1 MLRKVLVLASS
12 LTALSVAGA
21 CWSQN
26 YPGRPV
32 RVIVGFGAG
41 APDTVT
47 RLVGQQLAAQM
58 GQPFVV
64 DNRPGANGII
74 GAEIVARAAPDGYT
88 VLVTSASFAVNPS
101 TYRKLPFD
109 VRKDFVPVTNIAS
122 GGGYILAVNPAVPAR
137 SVRELIELARKPGS
151 RFAFGS
157 PGAGSPI
164 QLAGAMFAARTQTDM
179 VHVPYKGAGPAISAL
194 LGGEIQVMFV
204 TPPLSL
210 AHLAAGKLHALA
222 YTGSS
227 RAAFLPDIPTLT
239 EAGVP
244 GMVLDAMSWY
254 GLFAPAKTPEKIISR
269 LQQEVRTAVGNP
281 KVIERLG
288 ALHLDPEGSTPA
300 EFRKFF
306 EASLRRFA
314 EMVRLAGFK
323 PE

>member
-1 MLRKVLVLASS
+1 MLRRVLVLASS
-12 LTALSVAGA
+12 LTAVFVWGA
-21 CWSQN
+21 CWGQS
-26 YPGRPV
+26 YPDRPV
-32 RVIVGFGAG
+32 RLVVGFGAG
-41 APDTVT
+41 APDTVA
-47 RLVGQQLAAQM
+47 RLIGQQLAAQI

-74 GAEIVARAAPDGYT
+74 GADIVARAAPDGYT
-88 VLVTSASFAVNPS
+88 ILITSASFAVNPA
-101 TYRKLPFD
+101 THRKLPFD

-137 SVRELIELARKPGS
+137 SVGGLIELARKPGS

-164 QLAGAMFAARTQTDM
+164 QLAGAMFTARTATNM

-204 TPPLSL
+204 TPPLSF
-210 AHLAAGKLHALA
+210 AHIAAGKLRALA

-227 RAAFLPDIPTLT
+227 RAAFLPDIPTLA

-244 GMVLDAMSWY
+244 GMALDGMSWY
-254 GLFAPAKTPEKIISR
+254 GLFAPAKTPEKIVAR
-269 LQQEVRTAVGNP
+269 LQQEVRTAVG
-281 KVIERLG
+281 KTGIIERLR
-288 ALHLDPEGSTPA
+288 ALHLEPEGSTSA
-300 EFRKFF
+300 EFRTFF
-306 EASLRRFA
+306 EASLKRFA
-314 EMVRLAGFK
+314 EMVRLAGFE